1 MPTPAEPRAAPAAPA
16 AAPSRAT
23 VPRAV
28 DVALALALAGGYL
41 AWLLSTVSD
50 LGYARDE
57 GFYYQAARAYQA
69 WFDLLLQ
76 DPAQALSP
84 AVVDQYWQVN
94 HEHPA
99 LMKTLFALSRRLLF
113 ERWGWFAEPGTAHRF
128 PGMVMGSLA
137 VALVFVWGRL
147 AVSRR
152 AGIVAALL
160 FALLPRV
167 FCHAHLACFDVA
179 AAAMWTATALSLWL
193 AVERRS
199 LPWALGTGVA
209 YGLFLDTKHNAWL
222 FPAVVVAVTAL
233 DLFDWRRAA
242 LRSRRPPAP
251 WALLSVLAL
260 GPLVLYAA
268 WPWLWHDPLA
278 RVAEWVRFHT
288 RHDYYNME
296 FLGVTHHRPPMPRLY
311 AWVMTAATV
320 PGITLLLCLLGLG
333 AGIVQDL
340 GARWPRLAAR
350 LTGVGSGA
358 DLGPAAGP
366 VRGRTTVALWLLSV
380 AAAYAPWW
388 STSTPIFGGT
398 KHWLT
403 AYPFLCLFA
412 GLGFEVV
419 VSRLERVLAATGARA
434 ALAPALPAA
443 VGLAVVAGPLAMTAG
458 SHPWGLTAYTP
469 LVGGAPGAASLGLN
483 RTFWGTATGAVQGS
497 VNALTPPEGRVYVH
511 DTALQSFALLREDGR
526 LRADLRGTL
535 DIAGS
540 ELQLFHHEPHMS
552 RVEHQ
557 IWVTHGTV
565 APAVVG
571 AYQGVPVVWLY
582 TRPR

>member
-16 AAPSRAT
+16 APSRE
-23 VPRAV
+23 RARV
-28 DVALALALAGGYL
+28 AIDVAVALALAGGYL
-41 AWLLSTVSD
+41 AWLLVTVSD
-50 LGYARDE
+50 LGYTRDE
-57 GFYYQAARAYQA
+57 GFYYQAAGAYQA

-76 DPAQALSP
+76 DPAHALSR
-84 AVVDQYWQVN
+84 AEVDRHWQVN

-99 LMKTLFALSRRLLF
+99 LMKTLFAFSRRLLF
-113 ERWGWFAEPGTAHRF
+113 ERWGWFDEPGTAHRF

-167 FCHAHLACFDVA
+167 FFHAHLACFDIA
-179 AAAMWTATALSLWL
+179 AATMWTATALSLWL
-193 AVERRS
+193 AVERQS
-199 LPWALGTGVA
+199 LAWAIGTGLV
-209 YGLFLDTKHNAWL
+209 YGLFLDTKHNAWF

-233 DLFDWRRAA
+233 DLFDWRRAD
-242 LRSRRPPAP
+242 LRSPRPPVP
-251 WALLSVLAL
+251 WALLAVLVL

-268 WPWLWHDPLA
+268 WPWLWPDPVARLA
-278 RVAEWVRFHT
+278 GWVRFHA

-296 FLGVTHHRPPMPRLY
+296 FLGVTYHRPPMPRLY

-333 AGIVQDL
+333 AGTMQDL

-350 LTGVGSGA
+350 LGAAPGVGH
-358 DLGPAAGP
+358 GP
-366 VRGRTTVALWLLSV
+366 VRGRTTVAVWLLSLTV
-380 AAAYAPWW
+380 AYAPWW

-412 GLGFEVV
+412 GLGYEGV
-419 VSRLERVLAATGARA
+419 VSRLARFPVTA
-434 ALAPALPAA
+434 GVGGIIARLLPVAI
-443 VGLAVVAGPLAMTAG
+443 GLAVVAGPLAMTAG
-458 SHPWGLTAYTP
+458 SHPWGLSAYTP

-483 RTFWGTATGAVQGS
+483 RTFWGYTTGAVQAS
-497 VNALTPPEGRVYVH
+497 VNALTPPGGRVYVH

-540 ELQLFHHEPHMS
+540 EVALYHHEPHMR

-557 IWVTHGTV
+557 IWVNFGTV
-565 APAVVG
+565 APTVVG

-582 TRPR
+582 ARPE

>member
-1 MPTPAEPRAAPAAPA
+1 MPTPAEPHAARSTPA
-16 AAPSRAT
+16 AAPPRDRAW
-23 VPRAV
+23 VAI
-28 DVALALALAGGYL
+28 DVALGLALAGGYL
-41 AWLLSTVSD
+41 AWLLGTVSD

-57 GFYYQAARAYQA
+57 GFYYQAARTYEA
-69 WFDLLLQ
+69 WFDLLLR
-76 DPAQALSP
+76 DPAQALAP
-84 AVVDQYWQVN
+84 AVVDRHWQVN

-113 ERWGWFAEPGTAHRF
+113 EHWGWFAEPGTAHRF

-147 AVSRR
+147 ALGRR
-152 AGIVAALL
+152 AGLVAALL

-167 FCHAHLACFDVA
+167 FFHAHLACFDVA

-193 AVERRS
+193 AIERRS
-199 LPWALGTGVA
+199 LAWAIGTGVS

-222 FPAVVVAVTAL
+222 FPAVVVALTAL
-233 DLFDWRRAA
+233 DLFDWRRAE
-242 LRSRRPPAP
+242 LRSRRPPVF
-251 WALLSVLAL
+251 WALLSVLVL

-268 WPWLWHDPLA
+268 WPWLWHDPLV
-278 RVAEWVRFHT
+278 RVAKWVRFHT
-288 RHDYYNME
+288 RHEYYNME
-296 FLGVTHHRPPMPRLY
+296 FLGVTYYRPPMPRLY
-311 AWVMTAATV
+311 AWVMTVATV
-320 PGITLLLCLLGLG
+320 PGITLLLSLLGLW
-333 AGIVQDL
+333 AGICQDL
-340 GARWPRLAAR
+340 GARWPWLAAR
-350 LTGVGSGA
+350 LGAIGRGELGS
-358 DLGPAAGP
+358 
-366 VRGRTTVALWLLSV
+366 VRGRTTVAVWLLSV
-380 AAAYAPWW
+380 AVAYAPWW

-412 GLGFEVV
+412 GLGFEGV
-419 VSRLERVLAATGARA
+419 VSRLERALAAAGARA
-434 ALAPALPAA
+434 PLVRALPAA

-469 LVGGAPGAASLGLN
+469 LVGGAPGAATLGLN
-483 RTFWGTATGAVQGS
+483 RTFWGYATGAVQAS
-497 VNALTPPEGRVYVH
+497 VNALTPPGGRVYVH

-526 LRADLRGTL
+526 LRADLHGTL

-540 ELQLFHHEPHMS
+540 EVALYHHEPHMR

-557 IWVTHGTV
+557 IWVTYGTV

-571 AYQGVPVVWLY
+571 AVQGVPVVWVY
-582 TRPR
+582 ARPE